1 MGTRFRVPG
10 IGYRVPGV
18 YVFYFNIMDRRLF
31 TKISAFGITGLF
43 FPISGLFAKK
53 KNPATVFEISGE
65 PDKTIKKLFDELGGI
80 RKLIKKDLSTATVLI
95 KPNLCLPD
103 KDKKATTT
111 SSALIIALY
120 KYLKEQ
126 ETGRIIIS
134 DHTLQS
140 SDRFDSI
147 EIVKYLKDNPDL
159 KLIFANE
166 QRYFTPEKVNGKVL
180 ENTEILKLANK
191 ADFIINL
198 ATAKHHTATS
208 VSLCTKNLMGMIW
221 DRKLFHTQI
230 DLHQAIGDLASHIKP
245 DLNII
250 DANRVLL
257 DRGPVG
263 PGPVSI
269 QNKIYVSTDIVAVD
283 SVVVSKFN
291 FGGKS
296 QSPDKISHLMAA
308 HQNGVGEIY
317 LSNIELKQLNAV

>member
-1 MGTRFRVPG
+1 
-10 IGYRVPGV
+10 
-18 YVFYFNIMDRRLF
+18 MDRRLF
-31 TKISAFGITGLF
+31 TKISVLGLTGLF
-43 FPISGLFAKK
+43 FPLSSLFAKNK
-53 KNPATVFEISGE
+53 KPAIVFEISGE
-65 PDKTIKKLFDELGGI
+65 QDKTIKRLFDELGGI
-80 RKLIKKDLSTATVLI
+80 RSLVKKDLSVSTVLI

-111 SSALIIALY
+111 SSALIIALH
-120 KYLKEQ
+120 KYLTDQ
-126 ETGRIIIS
+126 GVGRIIIA

-147 EIVKYLKDNPDL
+147 EIVKYIKDNPDI

-166 QRYFTPEKVNGKVL
+166 QRYFIPERVNGKVL
-180 ENTEILKLANK
+180 ENTEVLKLANR

-198 ATAKHHTATS
+198 ATAKHHTATT

-245 DLNII
+245 HINII

-263 PGPVSI
+263 PGPVSKE
-269 QNKIYVSTDIVAVD
+269 NKIYASTDLVAVD

-296 QSPDKISHLMAA
+296 HSPDKISHLMAA

-317 LSNIELKQLNAV
+317 LNNIELKQLIAV